1 MFLNKKKSVSKDDIL
16 SSVWNYA
23 SDADTHTVET
33 HIYRL
38 RKKVID
44 KFKENVGPLAGIH
57 AAISHVNKISKKKA
71 VVVTVPVDTP
81 FIPLDLICQLKK
93 NCITHAASIGI
104 EIKFDQSNIEGEIV
118 IMIQKAKGVF
128 DGIIINAAGYT
139 HTSVAILDAL
149 LAIKLPVI
157 EVHITN
163 IYNREEFRK
172 KSLISRAA
180 KGIICGFG
188 VNGYIMALD
197 SMKKIFIK

>member
-1 MFLNKKKSVSKDDIL
+1 MIKKILIINGPNLNLLGDREESKYG
-16 SSVWNYA
+16 S
-23 SDADTHTVET
+23 TT
-33 HIYRL
+33 
-38 RKKVID
+38 
-44 KFKENVGPLAGIH
+44 
-57 AAISHVNKISKKKA
+57 
-71 VVVTVPVDTP
+71 
-81 FIPLDLICQLKK
+81 LDELKK

-118 IMIQKAKGVF
+118 TMIQKAKGVF

-157 EVHITN
+157 EVHIAN

-197 SMKKIFIK
+197 SMKKIFNK